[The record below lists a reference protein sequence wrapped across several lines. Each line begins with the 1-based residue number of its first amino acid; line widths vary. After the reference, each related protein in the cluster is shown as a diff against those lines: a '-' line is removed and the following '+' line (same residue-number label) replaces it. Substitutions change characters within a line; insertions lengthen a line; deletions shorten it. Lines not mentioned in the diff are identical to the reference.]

1 MFVPHSELDLKKMFD
16 ELKIN
21 SLDDLFTHIPDA
33 LLLEN
38 GLDLPESL
46 SELES
51 IDYFDD
57 IAARNKSD
65 LVCFAGGGHYDVYL
79 PQTVKSLTMRPEFM
93 TSYTPYQ
100 AEISQGILQV
110 LFEFQSLVCDLTD
123 MELANASLY
132 DGATSI
138 AEAISVAINKTKRDG
153 VVISSGL
160 NPNSKEVINT
170 LIDRNKF
177 NLNYVELDNYLFP
190 SNFEFDESQA
200 AFVVSYPHYEG
211 SCQDLSTLVERAKEK
226 GLVTICYVDPS
237 MLGVLTTP
245 GQMGFDIIVA
255 EGQSL
260 GSPLSFGGPTV
271 GWFATKK
278 EFARL
283 VPGRLIGES
292 RDKDGNKSYV
302 MTLRAREQDIR
313 REKASSNICTNQT
326 LNAIGSAIHLSWL
339 GPEGMYE
346 MGYHAIQKANYMRK
360 QLIKNGYVIPN
371 DDSSLR
377 EFLLEVRTDAAEVIN
392 KMGDKGFLAGILYDE
407 KHILVA
413 VTEKRKKVEIDN
425 YIESLMEVDNG

>member
-57 IAARNKSD
+57 IAARNKSE

-177 NLNYVELDNYLFP
+177 NLHYVDLENYLFP
-190 SNFEFDESQA
+190 TNFEFDDSHA

-211 SCQDLSTLVERAKEK
+211 SCQDLTSLVERAKEK

-245 GQMGFDIIVA
+245 GQI
-255 EGQSL
+255 
-260 GSPLSFGGPTV
+260 

-339 GPEGMYE
+339 GPEGIYE

-371 DDSSLR
+371 DDTSLR
-377 EFLLEVRTDAAEVIN
+377 EFLLEVKTDAAEVIS

-407 KHILVA
+407 YHILVA
-413 VTEKRKKVEIDN
+413 VTEKRKKIEIDN
-425 YIESLMEVDNG
+425 YIESLMEVDHG